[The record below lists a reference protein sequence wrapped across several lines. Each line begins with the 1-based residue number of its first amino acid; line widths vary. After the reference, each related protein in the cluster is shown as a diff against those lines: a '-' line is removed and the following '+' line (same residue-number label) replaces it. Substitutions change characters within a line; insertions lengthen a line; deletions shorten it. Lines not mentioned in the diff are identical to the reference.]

1 MLLKE
6 KNKYKLIVTS
16 KKLMI
21 SLAISSKYKHV
32 AQTALL
38 MQMEAL
44 QRDYTR
50 FVAKLLPKSLKDL
63 WHGRLI

>member
-1 MLLKE
+1 MLIEDKQL
-6 KNKYKLIVTS
+6 LTATS
-16 KKLMI
+16 TSNHKMI
-21 SLAISSKYKHV
+21 KVLANSSKYKHV

-44 QRDYTR
+44 QRDSTI

-63 WHGRLI
+63 

>member
-1 MLLKE
+1 MLLEEMK
-6 KNKYKLIVTS
+6 KYKMIATL

-21 SLAISSKYKHV
+21 SLAISSKFKHV

-44 QRDYTR
+44 QRNYTR
-50 FVAKLLPKSLKDL
+50 FVAKLLTKNQKDS
-63 WHGRLI
+63 

>member
-1 MLLKE
+1 MEEDKQVLKA
-6 KNKYKLIVTS
+6 TS
-16 KKLMI
+16 IHKKKI
-21 SLAISSKYKHV
+21 FLANSSKYKHV

-44 QRDYTR
+44 QTDYTR
-50 FVAKLLPKSLKDL
+50 FVTKLLPKSLKDL

>member
-1 MLLKE
+1 MEEDKQVLKATSN
-6 KNKYKLIVTS
+6 NK
-16 KKLMI
+16 KKKY
-21 SLAISSKYKHV
+21 LANSSKYKHV

-50 FVAKLLPKSLKDL
+50 FVAKLLPKNQKD
-63 WHGRLI
+63 